1 MSRPRPSAPDD
12 RPRWGLILL
21 LGLTSGLSAFGMA
34 SIVPAL
40 PKLARALSADYGAVQ
55 WVISAYLLGLGLFQP
70 LQGLLADRFGRRPVL
85 LGGFALFA
93 AASVLAA
100 LAGSLGALVL
110 ARFLQAMGVSVAT
123 VVTRA
128 IVNDSFGS
136 EAAAVALSFI
146 TAVMGVA
153 PILAP
158 FVGGI
163 AADHIGWRGI
173 FWVHAGIAVLLLA
186 LLTARLRES
195 RPEGSGGMTFGD
207 LLRGARLLLA
217 DRGFLGHT
225 GVYSALSAAGFVF
238 ITIGAALFERLF
250 GMSGADFGLMWSGL
264 AFAYVTGA
272 TSAGALARRL
282 GAPRTRRLGMLCA
295 VAAAAAFTVAAFL
308 AEPRMALFD
317 ASLALLM
324 FANGLVSPLAL
335 AAAVRRRPDLAGAGS
350 GLSSSLAMLASMVSA
365 ILTGALYDGTARA
378 CALLM
383 TAVCVLGW
391 SALRMAENAEAQAE
405 V

>member
-1 MSRPRPSAPDD
+1 MPDAG
-12 RPRWGLILL
+12 PRWGLIVL
-21 LGLTSGLSAFGMA
+21 LGITSGLSAFGMA

-40 PKLARALSADYGAVQ
+40 PTLSRALDADYGAVQ
-55 WVISAYLLGLGLFQP
+55 WVVSAYLLGLGLFQP
-70 LQGLLADRFGRRPVL
+70 LQGLLADRYGRRPVL
-85 LGGFALFA
+85 LGGFALFV

-100 LAGSLGALVL
+100 VAGSLGALVA

-128 IVNDSFGS
+128 VVNDSFGA

-158 FVGGI
+158 LVGGI
-163 AADHIGWRGI
+163 ATDHIGWRGI

-186 LLTARLRES
+186 LLAARLRES
-195 RPEGSGGMTFGD
+195 RPAGSVGMTFGQ
-207 LLRGARLLLA
+207 LLAGARTLLA

-238 ITIGAALFERLF
+238 ITIGAALFEHLF

-272 TSAGALARRL
+272 TSAGALARRF
-282 GAPRTRRLGMLCA
+282 GAVRIRRFGMLCSI
-295 VAAAAAFTVAAFL
+295 AAAAAFSVAAFL
-308 AEPRMALFD
+308 AVPRMGLFD

-365 ILTGALYDGTARA
+365 ILTGALYDGTAGG

-383 TAVCVLGW
+383 VVVCVMGW
-391 SALRMAENAEAQAE
+391 LALRMAERAEGAAA
-405 V
+405 